1 MNNKKNI
8 SHFSFLIFHLF
19 IVLSLLVVSCS
30 TTKKNPGDIDILRN
44 QAEAWL
50 ESGTKEAAQGKF
62 DNALSILTE
71 TKRNAILADNHSLI
85 VRVCMARGNVLYSL
99 GRTDDAFN
107 EWTQA
112 IAEAVLSKDA
122 ELLSISKIYMA
133 KGNLISEKLSAKSIL
148 DEVNRERTN
157 LTKNRLYTAF
167 SWQVTGLA
175 QRALGS
181 YSDAEASFRRS
192 LEIHEKNSYLENASY
207 DWFVIASIRSMSGNT
222 QGAIQAL
229 ESSITY
235 DRRIENSWG
244 LAASYRAMGDVY
256 KKMGKQKEAAQA
268 YGRSRGI
275 YAAMRND
282 SEVAEIDRRMR
293 EL

>member
-1 MNNKKNI
+1 MNNKKN
-8 SHFSFLIFHLF
+8 IFHLF

-44 QAEAWL
+44 QAESWL
-50 ESGTKEAAQGKF
+50 ESGIKEASQGKF

-71 TKRNAILADNHSLI
+71 TKRNSTLTDDLSLI

-99 GRTDDAFN
+99 GRTDEAFA

-112 IAEAVLSKDA
+112 IAEASILKDA
-122 ELLSISKIYMA
+122 ELLSVSKIYMA
-133 KGNLISEKLSAKSIL
+133 KGNLISEKQPARSVL
-148 DEVNRERTN
+148 DEVNRERSN
-157 LTKNRLYTAF
+157 LKKNRLYIAF

-175 QRALGS
+175 QRMLGS
-181 YSDAEASFRRS
+181 YSDAEAAFRRS
-192 LEIHEKNSYLENASY
+192 LEIHEKDRYLENASY

-256 KKMGKQKEAAQA
+256 KKMGRQKEAAEA
-268 YGRSRGI
+268 YGRARGI

-282 SEVAEIDRRMR
+282 SEVAEIDRRIK